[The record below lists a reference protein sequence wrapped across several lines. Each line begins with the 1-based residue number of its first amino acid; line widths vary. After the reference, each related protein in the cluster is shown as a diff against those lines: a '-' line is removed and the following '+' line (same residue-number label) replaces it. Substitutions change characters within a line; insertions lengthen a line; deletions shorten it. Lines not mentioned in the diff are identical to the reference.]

1 MRWVLGL
8 AFLAFA
14 AWALIPDTLD
24 EAEKNTPKHG
34 AFLTTLVMFFLAEM
48 GDKTQ
53 LATVALGAQFN
64 NLLAVTMGTTL
75 GMMIANVPAVLLGE
89 TLAKRFPL
97 SKMRFVAAA
106 LFAIFGAL
114 ILLKVNLGLGL
125 VACNRSRSSP
135 EYRHRHRTSGHPLSP
150 KRLRSCSRAADPPPI
165 RNRAIIQLPRRP
177 HHGAVGLDDF
187 SPQPLLI
194 ANESIDFGPLSAMP
208 RCEQIR
214 FIAHHERRVAGSHQ
228 RFRIRRRL
236 AAMPTPTAA
245 LVRLRRPTRTDSR

>member
-1 MRWVLGL
+1 VGVESLVFAPLARESRFVEALLSSLGMVAFAEMGDKTQLLSFVLAARFRGQHWPIIAGIFIATIVNHALAALAGDWVAMKVSPDVMRWVLGL

-14 AWALIPDTLD
+14 AWALVPDTLD
-24 EAEKNTPKHG
+24 EDEQKTARHG
-34 AFLTTLVMFFLAEM
+34 AFVTTLVMFFLAEM

-114 ILLKVNLGLGL
+114 ILLKVNFGLGLG
-125 VACNRSRSSP
+125 
-135 EYRHRHRTSGHPLSP
+135 
-150 KRLRSCSRAADPPPI
+150 
-165 RNRAIIQLPRRP
+165 
-177 HHGAVGLDDF
+177 GL
-187 SPQPLLI
+187 
-194 ANESIDFGPLSAMP
+194 
-208 RCEQIR
+208 
-214 FIAHHERRVAGSHQ
+214 
-228 RFRIRRRL
+228 
-236 AAMPTPTAA
+236 
-245 LVRLRRPTRTDSR
+245 